1 MHLTPQQQQLVN
13 LLADGSWHCT
23 VAEEFM
29 KDDRSRIS
37 ELRKMGF
44 VFDESGK
51 ICDRHNHQS
60 KLKLRRLISFPDGF
74 LTQETAPSKEIKP
87 KVIHPVAKAFLER
100 DRTEW
105 NPKWDNSDLIKASKL
120 F

>member
-1 MHLTPQQQQLVN
+1 MENGIIGKFMHLTPQQQQLVN

-37 ELRKMGF
+37 ELRHLGF

-51 ICDRHNHQS
+51 TCDRHNHNA

-74 LTQETAPSKEIKP
+74 LTQQNDITAERSD
-87 KVIHPVAKAFLER
+87 KVARWAAQFKSEPV
-100 DRTEW
+100 TELTL
-105 NPKWDNSDLIKASKL
+105 PPTL